1 MRPIEDTGRFDDA
14 ETRWNDASQDDGVG
28 PQGEALILELQRL
41 REAFDDDDGTNRRYT
56 RQSRDGAGPIG
67 IVAAISRSGGEKA
80 GWERRSMSGSRSSG

>member
-56 RQSRDGAGPIG
+56 RQSRDGAGPD
-67 IVAAISRSGGEKA
+67 RH
-80 GWERRSMSGSRSSG
+80 RRGNFQ